1 VLDDFLARNGDGL
14 TDKSHHPVGLSN
26 GEDLALLQKN
36 EEDLAFLQQNGEDLA
51 LLQRVANGDQCA
63 VTELYD
69 AHGPLLF
76 GLLVRILSQRAEAE
90 DVLQDVFVEAWTQA
104 HTYDPS
110 RGTVVG
116 WLCAIARNRGIDRL
130 RARAADVQTAEAI
143 TAPLPPES
151 TKAIASTG
159 ERNRDAHV
167 ALQSLP
173 ADERELIERAYFTG
187 ATQSEMADDLGLP
200 LVTVKAR
207 VRAGLQTLRR
217 VLDSRARRQ

>member
-1 VLDDFLARNGDGL
+1 
-14 TDKSHHPVGLSN
+14 
-26 GEDLALLQKN
+26 
-36 EEDLAFLQQNGEDLA
+36 
-51 LLQRVANGDQCA
+51 
-63 VTELYD
+63 
-69 AHGPLLF
+69 
-76 GLLVRILSQRAEAE
+76 
-90 DVLQDVFVEAWTQA
+90 
-104 HTYDPS
+104 
-110 RGTVVG
+110 VVG